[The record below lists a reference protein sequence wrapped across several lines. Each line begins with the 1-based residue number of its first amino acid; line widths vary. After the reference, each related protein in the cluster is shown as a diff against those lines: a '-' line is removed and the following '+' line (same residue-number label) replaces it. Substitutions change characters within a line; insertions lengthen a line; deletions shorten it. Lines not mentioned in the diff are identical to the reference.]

1 MAVLLTIA
9 VANLIVQE
17 LILRSGLGKSLAI
30 PLFCLSSFTV
40 FYLIL
45 PLAILS
51 GFNFRFFL
59 IALPTAA
66 VPFTISYLVESGIA
80 PFYFSV
86 GYLLYLTSLA
96 FILSHLRRGAE
107 KPEDKS
113 PSTWLLHGSIVGFLL
128 GGNIF
133 FLRVLGEDRF
143 FPSLD
148 VWVKNLL
155 LALGWKAIPEE
166 IFYRGLIFAELYEHR
181 KKFWEAALISSL
193 FYSLS
198 MVGFIRLNGFP
209 LSWGLWAYFSLAGIA
224 FAVLYRAD
232 RSIIPPI
239 AANALFSA
247 IYLLASSG

>member
-1 MAVLLTIA
+1 VAVLLTIA
-9 VANLIVQE
+9 ASNLIVQE

-30 PLFCLSSFTV
+30 SLFCLSSFTV

-51 GFNFRFFL
+51 GFNFRLFL

-86 GYLLYLTSLA
+86 GHLLYLIPLA
-96 FILSHLRRGAE
+96 FALSHPHRGAE

-113 PSTWLLHGSIVGFLL
+113 PSTWLLHGGLVGFLL
-128 GGNIF
+128 GGNLF
-133 FLRVLGEDRF
+133 FIKVLTEDRF

-148 VWVKNLL
+148 VWVKNFL

-166 IFYRGLIFAELYEHR
+166 IFYRGLIFAELYENR
-181 KKFWEAALISSL
+181 KRFWKGALISSL

-209 LSWGLWAYFSLAGIA
+209 LSWGLWAYLVLAGIA

-239 AANALFSA
+239 AANVVFSA
-247 IYLLASSG
+247 IYLLVNSG